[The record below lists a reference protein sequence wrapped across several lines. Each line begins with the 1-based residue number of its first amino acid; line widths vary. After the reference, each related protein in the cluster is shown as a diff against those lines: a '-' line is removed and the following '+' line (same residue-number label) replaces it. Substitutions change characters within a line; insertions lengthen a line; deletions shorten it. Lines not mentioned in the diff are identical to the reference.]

1 MLFSSC
7 SFINILNPPFDQF
20 TKTKNKRNSTST
32 SVSLPSSSSSS
43 TEPKDVPKENKVYNL
58 QPSSSSSSSHP
69 QQLLKSSAS
78 LNKNV
83 SVVQQSSGVGN
94 KVLGLKMKHQAKI
107 PSFVRKDVG
116 ALTTKKKKILCETSA
131 SSSISVQ
138 PVVSGLNQH
147 QVPRKKIKVS
157 NASTAQPYLAQTK
170 GDSINTT
177 AIVTASCSV
186 TSSTNLPTELA
197 NFFLNTEFNDS
208 TDAPCCSK
216 TMSYQK
222 PSSPSSSCST
232 SSNSQLKITSFM
244 PIKKHTKSKKMKFS
258 KTTTATKKLG
268 LKKQSKKLTATKTI
282 ALSSGG
288 GSGGVGGGN
297 GGVTSSEVVVDDVTQ
312 INVNIV
318 SASSI
323 PTSNSTLI
331 ASAGT
336 SSTSKLLKKKKRT
349 LKSETNLKRKKSRC
363 CNKPLLH

>member
-1 MLFSSC
+1 M
-7 SFINILNPPFDQF
+7 
-20 TKTKNKRNSTST
+20 
-32 SVSLPSSSSSS
+32 
-43 TEPKDVPKENKVYNL
+43 PKENKVYNL
-58 QPSSSSSSSHP
+58 QPSSSSLSHP
-69 QQLLKSSAS
+69 QQLLKSSVS

-83 SVVQQSSGVGN
+83 SVVQQLTGVGN
-94 KVLGLKMKHQAKI
+94 KVLGMKMKHQAKI

-116 ALTTKKKKILCETSA
+116 SLTTKKKKILCETSA

-138 PVVSGLNQH
+138 PVASGLNQH

-170 GDSINTT
+170 GDSVNTT
-177 AIVTASCSV
+177 AILTASCSV

-232 SSNSQLKITSFM
+232 SSNGQMKITSFM
-244 PIKKHTKSKKMKFS
+244 PIKKHSLKSKKMKFS

-297 GGVTSSEVVVDDVTQ
+297 GGVTNSEVVVDDVTQ

-318 SASSI
+318 SASST
-323 PTSNSTLI
+323 PTNNSTLI

>member
-1 MLFSSC
+1 MLFTLC
-7 SFINILNPPFDQF
+7 SFINLFNPPFNQF

-58 QPSSSSSSSHP
+58 QPSSSSSHP

-131 SSSISVQ
+131 SSSISAQ
-138 PVVSGLNQH
+138 PVASVLNQH

-170 GDSINTT
+170 GDSVNTT
-177 AIVTASCSV
+177 AILTASCSV

-232 SSNSQLKITSFM
+232 SSNGQLKITSFM

-258 KTTTATKKLG
+258 KTTTTTKKLG

-323 PTSNSTLI
+323 PTSNNTLI
-331 ASAGT
+331 ANAGT

>member
-1 MLFSSC
+1 
-7 SFINILNPPFDQF
+7 
-20 TKTKNKRNSTST
+20 
-32 SVSLPSSSSSS
+32 
-43 TEPKDVPKENKVYNL
+43 
-58 QPSSSSSSSHP
+58 
-69 QQLLKSSAS
+69 
-78 LNKNV
+78 
-83 SVVQQSSGVGN
+83 
-94 KVLGLKMKHQAKI
+94 MKHQAKI

-116 ALTTKKKKILCETSA
+116 ALTIKKKKILCETTA
-131 SSSISVQ
+131 SSTISAQ
-138 PVVSGLNQH
+138 PVASLINQN

-157 NASTAQPYLAQTK
+157 NASIVQPYLAQTK
-170 GDSINTT
+170 GDSVNTS
-177 AIVTASCSV
+177 AVITASCSV

-232 SSNSQLKITSFM
+232 SSNGQMKITSFM

-282 ALSSGG
+282 ALS
-288 GSGGVGGGN
+288 GSGGN
-297 GGVTSSEVVVDDVTQ
+297 GGVTSSEVIVDDVTQ
-312 INVNIV
+312 INLNIA
-318 SASSI
+318 SANSI
-323 PTSNSTLI
+323 PTSNSTLVT
-331 ASAGT
+331 SAGT